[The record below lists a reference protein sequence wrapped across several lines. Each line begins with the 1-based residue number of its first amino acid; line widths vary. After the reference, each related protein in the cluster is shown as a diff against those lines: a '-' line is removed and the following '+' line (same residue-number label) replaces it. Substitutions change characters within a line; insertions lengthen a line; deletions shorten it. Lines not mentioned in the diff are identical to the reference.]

1 MSADKPDPGEN
12 EQISLKVAGQVTL
25 SYSHWIAADLFC
37 IKDGNEVVFKVKKT
51 TIFKKIFE
59 AYAQKM
65 GRPSNVFKFSFEGTR
80 LEPDQTPADVT
91 AFPFLMSTMVLTTVC
106 V

>member
-12 EQISLKVAGQVTL
+12 EQISLKVAGQ
-25 SYSHWIAADLFC
+25 
-37 IKDGNEVVFKVKKT
+37 DGNEVVFKVKKT

-65 GRPSNVFKFSFEGTR
+65 GRASNVFKFSFEGTR
-80 LEPDQTPADVT
+80 LEPDQTPANAGLENDDIIDVMAEQT
-91 AFPFLMSTMVLTTVC
+91 GGH
-106 V
+106 